1 MEDKKIWKKFLIQAL
16 TVSIS
21 LLIFVAVLVIYVD
34 PMFHFHAPA
43 KGVSYILDN
52 ERYQNNG
59 ILKNFDYDALVTGT
73 SMSENFK
80 TSSVDALFGTK
91 SVKASYAGGYFKEIY
106 DAERFALANNPDLKM
121 VIRSV
126 DMSFI
131 MTESDYI
138 NPAASYPHYLMDDDP
153 FNDDIYVFNA
163 DILFEYVN
171 AELIRSAKKIPAD
184 TFDDYMNFEE
194 KDDCS
199 GPGYVLLFVEDY
211 EAPLEQ
217 KGLEDSEREMLIE
230 NIRANLTANPAAYPD
245 TEFYYFIPPYSI
257 ADWWQTYVSKG
268 RLDAYIETMTIVTE
282 ELLKYDNVHVFCF
295 YDDTDMVTDL
305 YNYTDSCHY
314 VSSVSEMI
322 LEKMAS
328 GENELTE
335 DDYKEYYESLR
346 KFYSEFDYSSV
357 IPGAVFK

>member
-1 MEDKKIWKKFLIQAL
+1 MEDKKIWKKFLIKSLA
-16 TVSIS
+16 VSIT
-21 LLIFVAVLVIYVD
+21 LLILVAALVIYVD
-34 PMFHFHAPA
+34 PMFHFHSPRT
-43 KGVSYILDN
+43 GVSYILDN

-59 ILKNFDYDALVTGT
+59 ILKNYDYDALVTGT

-80 TSSVDALFGTK
+80 TTTVDRLFGTR
-91 SVKASYAGGYFKEIY
+91 SVKAAYAGGYFKEIG
-106 DAERFALANNPDLKM
+106 DAEKKALENNPDLKM

-138 NPAASYPHYLMDDDP
+138 NPAASYPHYLMDSDP

-171 AELIRSAKKIPAD
+171 AELIRTAKKIPAD
-184 TFDDYMNFEE
+184 TFDDYMSFAE
-194 KDDCS
+194 KDENS
-199 GPGYVLLFVEDY
+199 GPGYVLLFVEDF
-211 EAPLEQ
+211 EAPEEQ
-217 KGLEDSEREMLIE
+217 KGLDESEREMLIS
-230 NIRANLTANPAAYPD
+230 NIRANLTANPAAYPG

-295 YDDTDMVTDL
+295 YDDTDLVTDL

-314 VSSVSEMI
+314 VSSVSDMI
-322 LEKMAS
+322 LEKMAA
-328 GENELTE
+328 GENELTK
-335 DDYKEYYESLR
+335 DNYKKYYEDLR
-346 KFYSEFDYSSV
+346 DFYYEFDYPSV